1 MENIRRIKI
10 LEGWVRDQEMLR
22 ARIDSGI
29 ELSRKSSVKI
39 KVTDAAGKPIPGAKI
54 TLKQK
59 THDFK
64 YGANIFLLD
73 ELPDEER
80 NAEHRRIFAES
91 FNLATVPFYWDTLEP
106 VKGQPRYGKDSPKVY
121 RRPAIDL
128 CLEYCRENGIEPK
141 AHCLVYDKFRPKWV
155 PMDEQGARD
164 AYLARMENLA
174 EHYADKINMWE
185 VTNETLFPINHNCTN
200 SMFYMAKDHVE
211 WSFAQA
217 ERLFPKNRLIINETQ
232 DNIFEM
238 NFGTRS
244 PYYMQID
251 RLLRDGTR
259 IDGIGMQYHSFFKKE
274 LEESYIP
281 TRYAPQ
287 FLLEVFD
294 LYARFDKPMQI
305 TEMTIPCYDEGEAG
319 QDLQAEILKCV
330 YSMWFSMPLMEAIV
344 YWNVADGYT
353 YVDPNSDWNENYY
366 AGGLLNHDLSL
377 KPAMQMIQTL
387 FGKTWR
393 TNLQTET
400 GADGSAW
407 VRGFH
412 GHYDVEITAGGTTQT
427 VPLHI
432 AKNGPK
438 DCALVVK

>member
-73 ELPDEER
+73 ELPDDER

-106 VKGQPRYGKDSPKVY
+106 MKGQPRYGKDSPKVY

-174 EHYADKINMWE
+174 EHYADFMFISKRTHSSE
-185 VTNETLFPINHNCTN
+185 YPAVSLFIRSIGLIPMNIHNN
-200 SMFYMAKDHVE
+200 AFV
-211 WSFAQA
+211 
-217 ERLFPKNRLIINETQ
+217 IIRN
-232 DNIFEM
+232 FE
-238 NFGTRS
+238 FI
-244 PYYMQID
+244 YLVI
-251 RLLRDGTR
+251 
-259 IDGIGMQYHSFFKKE
+259 
-274 LEESYIP
+274 
-281 TRYAPQ
+281 
-287 FLLEVFD
+287 
-294 LYARFDKPMQI
+294 
-305 TEMTIPCYDEGEAG
+305 
-319 QDLQAEILKCV
+319 
-330 YSMWFSMPLMEAIV
+330 
-344 YWNVADGYT
+344 
-353 YVDPNSDWNENYY
+353 
-366 AGGLLNHDLSL
+366 
-377 KPAMQMIQTL
+377 
-387 FGKTWR
+387 
-393 TNLQTET
+393 
-400 GADGSAW
+400 
-407 VRGFH
+407 
-412 GHYDVEITAGGTTQT
+412 
-427 VPLHI
+427 VPLS
-432 AKNGPK
+432 A
-438 DCALVVK
+438 VSR

>member
-1 MENIRRIKI
+1 MDKTRRMKI
-10 LEGWVRDQEMLR
+10 LEGWVREREMLT
-22 ARIDSGI
+22 ARIESGI
-29 ELSRKSSVKI
+29 EVNRKSSLKLC
-39 KVTDAAGKPIPGAKI
+39 VTDAAGKPVPGAKVK
-54 TLKQK
+54 LKQK

-80 NAEHRRIFAES
+80 NQEHRRIFAES

-106 VKGQPRYGKDSPKVY
+106 VKGQPRYKKDSPKVY

-164 AYLARMENLA
+164 AYLARMEDLA

-217 ERLFPKNRLIINETQ
+217 HRLFPKNRLIINETQ

-274 LEESYIP
+274 IEDSYIP
-281 TRYAPQ
+281 TRYDPQ
-287 FLLEVFD
+287 FLLDVFD
-294 LYARFDKPMQI
+294 LYAKFDKPMQI

-319 QDLQAEILKCV
+319 RDLQAEILRCV
-330 YSMWFSMPLMEAIV
+330 YSMWFSHPMMEAIV
-344 YWNVADGYT
+344 YWNLADGYT

-393 TNLQTET
+393 TNLETET
-400 GADGSAW
+400 AADGSAY

-412 GHYDVEITAGGTTQT
+412 GEYDVEVTAGGKRTTFT
-427 VPLHI
+427 VHM
-432 AKNGPK
+432 AKNGAK
-438 DCALVVK
+438 SCTLALD